1 MGGLERSA
9 GIGGGR
15 CSRWAVRGRPAAV
28 RAGKGA
34 GTGAGGGGGGQRRDR
49 IAGADGATPT
59 PAVRA
64 SAPRGRG
71 PQVSAVARVAAPCA
85 SGVIETSTD
94 PCRR

>member
-34 GTGAGGGGGGQRRDR
+34 GTGAGGGLADSGETGSPGRMGPRRR
-49 IAGADGATPT
+49 PRFARRRRAV
-59 PAVRA
+59 AVRKWA
-64 SAPRGRG
+64 RSRTRPRHAH
-71 PQVSAVARVAAPCA
+71 PVW
-85 SGVIETSTD
+85 
-94 PCRR
+94 